1 MIPGLPPAFDVECNR
16 MEDVFASVKS
26 RTVGKDGNLLSPEE
40 SWVQRELQYYENLY
54 TEQQELTVCLVT
66 FNVACKKPPANLAA
80 LISLK
85 MAEDKNRPVDL
96 IMVSLQE
103 VDMSASAMLK
113 EETEAST
120 PWVVSTPLWAQ
131 ILGHQATPHIMP
143 FHPSN
148 LLASYYVST
157 YDANFFPTCRRC
169 LLRLLRQE
177 RWVAWEIKVLLV
189 FVLCYTAPACVL

>member
-1 MIPGLPPAFDVECNR
+1 
-16 MEDVFASVKS
+16 
-26 RTVGKDGNLLSPEE
+26 
-40 SWVQRELQYYENLY
+40 
-54 TEQQELTVCLVT
+54 
-66 FNVACKKPPANLAA
+66 
-80 LISLK
+80 

-120 PWVVSTPLWAQ
+120 PWVVGLHAAVGA

-148 LLASYYVST
+148 LLASYMCL
-157 YDANFFPTCRRC
+157 PTTPTSSLHAGDVCC
-169 LLRLLRQE
+169 DCATGALGSMGNKGAIGLRL
-177 RWVAWEIKVLLV
+177 VLHRTS
-189 FVLCYTAPACVL
+189 LCLINVHLAAGQSNW